1 MKSNA
6 VNRDKVH
13 WEKIKKKCQCANRNQ
28 RKRVSTWTCVQDA
41 VPIAYDFHGGFY
53 CWDSTYKW
61 QRPEPEYSDSIK
73 NEWKRAFFF
82 KGNAARQYWLP
93 KSVLYVVC

>member
-1 MKSNA
+1 MRLTVIRSIGKRLKKNVNAQIATKENAYQLGPVYRMLFKSLN
-6 VNRDKVH
+6 
-13 WEKIKKKCQCANRNQ
+13 
-28 RKRVSTWTCVQDA
+28 
-41 VPIAYDFHGGFY
+41 DFHGGFY